1 MARGVNKAILLG
13 NLGAD
18 PEVRYTANG
27 NAVTT
32 ISVATSRSYKK
43 RDSEEW
49 VEETEWHRVVV
60 FGRSAETVS
69 HYLTKGSQVY
79 LEGRLQTRKYED
91 KDGIERWS
99 TEIVANDVQFLSGRG
114 GEGEVRSGEPSVKAS
129 SPSISSSQ
137 KGLDSDLDDDIPF

>member
-1 MARGVNKAILLG
+1 MARGVNKVILVG

-27 NAVTT
+27 DAVST
-32 ISVATSRSYKK
+32 ISVATTRAYKK

-60 FGRSAETVS
+60 FGRSAEAVS
-69 HYLTKGSQVY
+69 QYLTKGRQVY
-79 LEGRLQTRKYED
+79 VEGRLRTNKYED

-99 TEIVANDVQFLSGRG
+99 TEIVANDVQFLGGRG
-114 GEGEVRSGEPSVKAS
+114 GEGEVKYGEPSVKAS
-129 SPSISSSQ
+129 NPSKASSQ
-137 KGLDSDLDDDIPF
+137 KVQDSDLDDDIPF

>member
-69 HYLTKGSQVY
+69 QYLTKGSQVY

-129 SPSISSSQ
+129 SPSKSSSQ